1 MLLQLKNGHTIEIST
16 EAYLDMTDE
25 ELRDLECLSP
35 SQLMEINNPWYKP
48 FSSKTT
54 KIKKEDPEDPH
65 ALYNVTDEEKL
76 DDFYDHEKED
86 I

>member
-1 MLLQLKNGHTIEIST
+1 MLYQLANGHTIEIST

-25 ELRDLECLSP
+25 ELKDLECLSP

-48 FSSKTT
+48 FSSKTRT
-54 KIKKEDPEDPH
+54 KKKEVEDPH
-65 ALYNVTDEEKL
+65 ALHNVTDEEKL
-76 DDFYDHEKED
+76 EEYFDHEKED

>member
-1 MLLQLKNGHTIEIST
+1 MLLQLANGHTIEIST

-25 ELRDLECLSP
+25 QLRDLECLSP
-35 SQLMEINNPWYKP
+35 SQLMEINNPFYKP

-54 KIKKEDPEDPH
+54 KAERVIEDPH

-76 DDFYDHEKED
+76 EDFYDHEKED

>member
-1 MLLQLKNGHTIEIST
+1 MLLQLRNGYTIEIST

-25 ELRDLECLSP
+25 ELQDLECLSP
-35 SQLMEINNPWYKP
+35 SQLMEINNPFYKP
-48 FSSKTT
+48 YSSKTR
-54 KIKKEDPEDPH
+54 KKSKPEDPH

-76 DDFYDHEKED
+76 KDYFDHEKED

>member
-1 MLLQLKNGHTIEIST
+1 MLYQLANGHTIEIST

-48 FSSKTT
+48 FSSKTKTT
-54 KIKKEDPEDPH
+54 KKDVEDPH
-65 ALYNVTDEEKL
+65 ALFNVTDEEKL
-76 DDFYDHEKED
+76 QDYYDHEKED

>member
-1 MLLQLKNGHTIEIST
+1 MLYQLANGHTIEIST

-48 FSSKTT
+48 FSSKA
-54 KIKKEDPEDPH
+54 KKQAKVKDPY
-65 ALYNVTDEEKL
+65 ALHNVTDEEKL
-76 DDFYDHEKED
+76 REHYDQNKED
-86 I
+86 M

>member
-1 MLLQLKNGHTIEIST
+1 MLYQLANGHTIEIST

-48 FSSKTT
+48 FSSKT
-54 KIKKEDPEDPH
+54 KKQAKVKDPY
-65 ALYNVTDEEKL
+65 ALHNVTDEEKL
-76 DDFYDHEKED
+76 QEHYDQSKED

>member
-54 KIKKEDPEDPH
+54 KINKEDTEDPH

-76 DDFYDHEKED
+76 EDYYDHEKED